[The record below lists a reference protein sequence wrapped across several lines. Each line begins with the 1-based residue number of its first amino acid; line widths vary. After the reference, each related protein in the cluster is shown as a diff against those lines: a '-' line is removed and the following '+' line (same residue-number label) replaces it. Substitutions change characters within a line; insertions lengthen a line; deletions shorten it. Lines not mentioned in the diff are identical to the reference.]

1 MNVPFAVCTVCY
13 CGLIFYVSSLSNPPV
28 PDLGLFSWDKLL
40 HAGAYAVLGWLAA
53 MTLRRSRRSYLPA
66 TLFIVPAV
74 FAALYGL
81 SDELHTPHHEFHF
94 KLKQIKGRL
103 YTDSGRR
110 MAEERHR
117 FMEAFFERMAA
128 EVRGEH

>member
-1 MNVPFAVCTVCY
+1 MNLPFALCTVCY

-53 MTLRRSRRSYLPA
+53 MTLRRSNRGYLPA
-66 TLFIVPAV
+66 ALFIIPAA

-81 SDELHTPHHEFHF
+81 SDELHQMLVRDRTFQWGDLVADTVGGTVIQGVFP
-94 KLKQIKGRL
+94 IW
-103 YTDSGRR
+103 
-110 MAEERHR
+110 ERIR
-117 FMEAFFERMAA
+117 KVTKRNERNGA
-128 EVRGEH
+128 